1 MLFLN
6 DNMLNVVNTQQG
18 PRHQHL
24 HHVYLNNN
32 ILSVGDEVMAEID
45 HEKRFYT
52 MKNHSGT
59 HILHAAIREVLGTT
73 AMQAGSFN
81 NENGLRIDITF
92 NRPITPA
99 EIEKIQKVVDR
110 EIKAATPR
118 EVYNVSMNDAVNKY
132 HALAFFTE
140 KYDDIVRVVKFGDF
154 SSELCGGTHVEN
166 TSDIEQLMIT
176 GVESKGSGVFRFS
189 ALTSVKTITN
199 YLNDEFVK
207 LRSEISDL
215 ISKYNETKSELASKD
230 LEKVY
235 DEIFAFTISVNNLAL
250 IKTKISEFKELYK
263 TYSKQAKDKIGSKNI
278 AKYLETE
285 PTNNEIK
292 LIVDLN
298 MDEMKMLGDVFKNK
312 YQDLVV
318 ILVNE
323 SAKMLVVTVSESIAN
338 EKSAIEIFNSIKD
351 YNVRGG
357 GNKTLAQGK
366 II

>member
-1 MLFLN
+1 
-6 DNMLNVVNTQQG
+6 MLNVVNTQQG

-32 ILSVGDEVMAEID
+32 ILSVGDTVEAEID

-92 NRPITPA
+92 NRQITPE
-99 EIEKIQKVVDR
+99 EIKKIQQIVDR
-110 EIKAATPR
+110 EINKSTPR
-118 EVYNVSMNDAVNKY
+118 EVYNVSMDDAVNKY

-140 KYDDIVRVVKFGDF
+140 KYDEIVRVVKFGDF

-189 ALTSVKTITN
+189 ALTSRKTITN
-199 YLNDEFVK
+199 YLNDEYVK
-207 LRSEISDL
+207 LRSEVSDL
-215 ISKYNETKSELASKD
+215 ISKYNDTKTEVQSNELESK
-230 LEKVY
+230 Y
-235 DEIFAFTISVNNLAL
+235 DEIFGLSVTTENLAVL
-250 IKTKISEFKELYK
+250 KAKISEFKDIYK
-263 TYSKQAKDKIGSKNI
+263 AYSKQAKDKMGSKNI
-278 AKYLETE
+278 APYLETK
-285 PTNNEIK
+285 PTNDNEIR
-292 LIVDLN
+292 LVVDLS

-312 YQDLVV
+312 YSDLKV
-318 ILVNE
+318 ILINE
-323 SAKMLVVTVSESIAN
+323 KQKMVIVTVSESIADQN
-338 EKSAIEIFNSIKD
+338 PAIEIFKAIKE
-351 YNVRGG
+351 YNVKGG